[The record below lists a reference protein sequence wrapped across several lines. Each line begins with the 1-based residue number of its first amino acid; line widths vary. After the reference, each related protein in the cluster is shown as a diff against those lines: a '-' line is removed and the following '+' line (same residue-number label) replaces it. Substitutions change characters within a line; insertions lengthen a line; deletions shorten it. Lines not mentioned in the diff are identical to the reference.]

1 MSRIGKVPVT
11 VPKEVTVD
19 MDGGTIR
26 VKGPRGE
33 LSRELPSQVAVELGE
48 GRIVVSRSSEAKL
61 QRSLHGLT
69 RTLVQNMVD
78 GVTKGFTK
86 QLDITGVGYRAS
98 KGGGKLLLTLG
109 FSHPVEIQPPDG
121 ILVEVPSPTT
131 ILIKGND
138 KEMVGQMAAKIRG
151 LRPPEPY
158 KGKGIRY
165 AQEVVR
171 RKAGKTG
178 KK

>member
-1 MSRIGKVPVT
+1 MSRIGKIPVA

-19 MDGGTIR
+19 LDGCTIR

-33 LSRELPSQVAVELGE
+33 LSRELPSQVMLEVGE
-48 GRIVVSRSSEAKL
+48 SSIVVSRLSDAKL
-61 QRSLHGLT
+61 HRSLHGLT

-86 QLDITGVGYRAS
+86 QLDIAGVGYRAS
-98 KGGGKLLLTLG
+98 KGGDKLVLTLG
-109 FSHPVEIQPPDG
+109 FSHPVEIQPPAG
-121 ILVEVPSPTT
+121 IKVEVPNPTT
-131 ILIKGND
+131 VLIKGND
-138 KEMVGQMAAKIRG
+138 KEMVGQVAAKVRG

-165 AQEVVR
+165 AGEVVR